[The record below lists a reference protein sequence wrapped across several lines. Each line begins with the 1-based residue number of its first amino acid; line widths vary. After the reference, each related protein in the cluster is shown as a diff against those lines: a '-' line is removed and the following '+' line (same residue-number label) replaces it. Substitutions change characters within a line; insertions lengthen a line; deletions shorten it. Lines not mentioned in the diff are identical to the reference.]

1 VSVVVLPVDPGVIVV
16 EPVDSGVVVPAV
28 PAVPAL
34 PPAAGLSVAGGVS
47 LDLLRL
53 QPATTVVPSNNA
65 TTIRFLEIFTIA
77 SILPAPFNDEAIT
90 SQCHF
95 QTGGEAAKSMTR
107 DTGKS
112 S

>member
-28 PAVPAL
+28 PAL
-34 PPAAGLSVAGGVS
+34 LPAAGPPVAGVVS

-65 TTIRFLEIFTIA
+65 TTIRFLEIFIIA
-77 SILPAPFNDEAIT
+77 SILPVPFNDEAIA

-95 QTGGEAAKSMTR
+95 RPEVKQRKA
-107 DTGKS
+107 
-112 S
+112 